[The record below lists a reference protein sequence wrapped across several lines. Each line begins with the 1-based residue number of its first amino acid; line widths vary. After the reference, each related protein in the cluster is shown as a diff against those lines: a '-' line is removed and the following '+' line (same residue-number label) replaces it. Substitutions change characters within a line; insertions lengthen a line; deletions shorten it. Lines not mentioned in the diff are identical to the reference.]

1 MHIITLWEKH
11 FVCRN
16 QNLDITWNLKFTKIK
31 KKKNKK
37 NKLSP
42 NFADIVVP
50 KKISDNKF
58 WINSSVNISVNSGLN
73 ACPIFLNQ
81 RIKIYVTRSCML
93 SLFWSDQNGP
103 TGQASQKYKEK
114 CTPPPPTNTS
124 SLEGEEVGVG
134 VS

>member
-31 KKKNKK
+31 KKKKKK

-114 CTPPPPTNTS
+114 CTPPTH
-124 SLEGEEVGVG
+124 
-134 VS
+134 